1 MSTTNIEKFNE
12 IVGIIFGKLYE
23 SFPLKIDLL
32 SIEVI
37 GEPLQYSDG
46 IYSDELCTTVE
57 DHRFFLD
64 TVDWLMTNGYL
75 AGTMSSA
82 SCHRAVLTAEG
93 LEVLKAI
100 PDSLETPLGDR
111 IKETLKTESKEALR
125 SLVSQTLGIG
135 LQFVSRS
142 IGLG

>member
-32 SIEVI
+32 SIEII
-37 GEPLQYSDG
+37 GELLQYSDG
-46 IYSDELCTTVE
+46 TYSDELCTTVE

-82 SCHRAVLTAEG
+82 GCHRAV
-93 LEVLKAI
+93 
-100 PDSLETPLGDR
+100 
-111 IKETLKTESKEALR
+111 
-125 SLVSQTLGIG
+125 
-135 LQFVSRS
+135 F